1 MHTQQQSKKSSL
13 FLMEL
18 IIVLFFF
25 ALCSAVCVNIFAK
38 AKIINE
44 QSYEL
49 NKSIIASENAA
60 QCFKAANSD
69 IGKLAD
75 LLNGTTQGNIII
87 IGYDKNWQNAELAN
101 AAYIMKIN
109 IENSTNNLDKANISI
124 LKADK
129 LIYSLEA
136 THLRKTQ

>member
-1 MHTQQQSKKSSL
+1 MHTQQPSKKSSL

-38 AKIINE
+38 AKLLNE

-49 NKSIIASENAA
+49 NKSIIAAQNAA

-69 IGKLAD
+69 IYKLAD
-75 LLNGTTQGNIII
+75 LLNGTTEDNAVK
-87 IGYDKNWQNAELAN
+87 IGYDKNWQNTEITN
-101 AAYIMKIN
+101 AVYIININ
-109 IENSTNNLDKANISI
+109 IEKNKSNLDTADITVS
-124 LKADK
+124 KADK
-129 LIYSLEA
+129 MIYSLEVN
-136 THLRKTQ
+136 HLRKTQ